1 MRRPPDL
8 PTLRAAWWT
17 LRALRHVR
25 RGLDGD
31 SFRPPSIPPPPAVPV
46 DAGRGV
52 AAVLRRRPA
61 SCLERALV
69 VQRWEAAHGRRRDV
83 VIGVTAPADFAAHAW
98 LDGDPSQAGPFTEL
112 VRLPAE

>member
-25 RGLDGD
+25 RDLDRET
-31 SFRPPSIPPPPAVPV
+31 FHAPVVPAPPDVPV
-46 DAGRGV
+46 DAARGV

-83 VIGVTAPADFAAHAW
+83 VIGVTAPADFSAHAW
-98 LDGDPSQAGPFTEL
+98 LDGDPAEAGPFTEL
-112 VRLPAE
+112 VRLPAR